1 MLTNTNTQRI
11 IKHYSMQLHTR
22 KKCKKI
28 LHTIETVEVLLGK
41 LIVTSKYIP
50 AKRKPLRN
58 TIKITINVEINIYC
72 KINIFTRTRARA
84 HA

>member
-22 KKCKKI
+22 KKYKKI
-28 LHTIETVEVLLGK
+28 LHTIETVEILLGK

-58 TIKITINVEINIYC
+58 TITITINVYINIYY

-84 HA
+84 